1 MLCGSLL
8 CLHFILRF
16 WNQTLTLNNKHI
28 FELANLQIQKKI
40 GNEINLKIAFKNE
53 NLCAN
58 HLKDDR
64 C

>member
-28 FELANLQIQKKI
+28 FELANLKIQKNWKR
-40 GNEINLKIAFKNE
+40 NKFKIAFKNE
-53 NLCAN
+53 NLSAN
-58 HLKDDR
+58 HLKDDM